1 MEKSSSSQN
10 VSSGIFGRPLSSFVD
25 STDYKQKS
33 VELQNAI
40 KESENKISAMAKKIS
55 DLEVIISERDNTIR
69 NLETTA
75 VVFDEDDL
83 SLMSPMDSSETDMVR
98 HKSETQKIFN
108 SNQKPFIYRTL
119 KR

>member
-55 DLEVIISERDNTIR
+55 DLEVIISDNTTR
-69 NLETTA
+69 NLENSTVA
-75 VVFDEDDL
+75 VFDQDSL
-83 SLMSPMDSSETDMVR
+83 SLMSPMDSSETDMV
-98 HKSETQKIFN
+98 
-108 SNQKPFIYRTL
+108 
-119 KR
+119 